1 MGFRRMFEDE
11 SNEGDEHFSLAP
23 SLESIRYAR
32 NLNNKSGGITK
43 EIVDVA
49 VSFRVS
55 FGNVYQPES
64 S

>member
-11 SNEGDEHFSLAP
+11 SNEGDEHFFGRQVL
-23 SLESIRYAR
+23 RVYAR
-32 NLNNKSGGITK
+32 NFNNKSGGITK